1 MTHMNTYDTKY
12 SIERW
17 EVYIKHQDNI
27 GPYIGYIKALF
38 YEDKRE
44 YCILRGRGNAIETV
58 LKVVQMAKDELGS
71 IHSITSCSL
80 QRDDGHFNEKDCG
93 TKIERAEEL

>member
-1 MTHMNTYDTKY
+1 MNNSTIRHG
-12 SIERW
+12 IERW

-38 YEDKRE
+38 YDDKRE

-58 LKVVQMAKDELGS
+58 LKVVQMAKEELGS
-71 IHSITSCSL
+71 IHSIYTCSL
-80 QRDDGHFNEKDCG
+80 HKDDGTSNEKDQG
-93 TKIERAEEL
+93 AQINHS